1 MHGMLGGLRLYFIRV
16 HPVVRVLLGFGLVV
30 VGIGMLVV
38 GAGHGPGLIIVGS
51 VIVVGTISSVLSA
64 MRDRR
69 IAKRHDR
76 A

>member
-1 MHGMLGGLRLYFIRV
+1 M
-16 HPVVRVLLGFGLVV
+16 LLGFGLVV